1 MNKNLKTQNM
11 TQIAAV
17 NMEMDALWNVGLT
30 AGFGFIVWWAKAQHD
45 ELGRVRILLNKTR
58 EEIAKE
64 YVTKSDSSQVL
75 NQIMIKFDRI
85 EEKIDRLMER

>member
-1 MNKNLKTQNM
+1 
-11 TQIAAV
+11 
-17 NMEMDALWNVGLT
+17 MEMDSLWNVGLT
-30 AGFGFIVWWAKAQHD
+30 AGFGFIVWWAKTQHD

-58 EEIAKE
+58 EEVAKE

-75 NQIMIKFDRI
+75 NQIMTKFDRI